1 MNGPGA
7 SQMKWHAGSGM
18 VCLNWHGHQ
27 LMYPPICMNSGQNE
41 PALCCRLQLSWTARS
56 CLVQYHMGRRYT
68 SCEML
73 QASMDQD
80 AAATLDEA
88 PAAPEPAAP
97 AEPDPFNLDAL
108 IPDPSQ

>member
-1 MNGPGA
+1 
-7 SQMKWHAGSGM
+7 
-18 VCLNWHGHQ
+18 
-27 LMYPPICMNSGQNE
+27 
-41 PALCCRLQLSWTARS
+41 
-56 CLVQYHMGRRYT
+56 
-68 SCEML
+68 ML